1 MGTYIKV
8 IPEMEIC
15 GRFESADFSI
25 LLPSEIKQFKEAVS
39 VLESQNYFKF
49 AMWLGIRN
57 KYGIETPF
65 YNPPVYERSME
76 DRDEILYTELGYE
89 PLYPINDDL
98 HITYS
103 ELNASMD
110 TAHEINKDDISY
122 CTLIIDDLLNFNYNQ
137 PIMFINPRKPIP
149 DEDMYDFSN
158 YLCNLEEKYVESLQ
172 NLRIMGFTRL
182 VIIVQ

>member
-8 IPEMEIC
+8 IPEMEVC

-39 VLESQNYFKF
+39 VLESPNYFKF

-57 KYGIETPF
+57 EYNIETPF
-65 YNPPVYERSME
+65 YNPPVYERNRDE
-76 DRDEILYTELGYE
+76 RDEILYQELGYE

-110 TAHEINKDDISY
+110 TAREINKGDISY
-122 CTLIIDDLLNFNYNQ
+122 CTLIIDDLLYFNYNQ
-137 PIMFINPRKPIP
+137 PVMFTDKNKPIP
-149 DEDMYDFSN
+149 DNDMYDFSN
-158 YLCNLEEKYVESLQ
+158 YLYNLEEKYVESLH
-172 NLRIMGFTRL
+172 NLRKMGFTRL
-182 VIIVQ
+182 VIIVE

>member
-1 MGTYIKV
+1 
-8 IPEMEIC
+8 MEIC

-57 KYGIETPF
+57 EYGIETPF

>member
-8 IPEMEIC
+8 IPEMEVC

-39 VLESQNYFKF
+39 VLESPNYFKF

-57 KYGIETPF
+57 EYNIETPF

-89 PLYPINDDL
+89 PLYPINDENHL
-98 HITYS
+98 TYA
-103 ELNASMD
+103 ELNTSMD
-110 TAHEINKDDISY
+110 TVRGINRGDVSY
-122 CTLIIDDLLNFNYNQ
+122 CTLIIDDLLSFNYNQ
-137 PIMFINPRKPIP
+137 PVMFTDHHKPIP
-149 DEDMYDFSN
+149 VYDMYNFSN

-172 NLRIMGFTRL
+172 NLRRMGFTRL